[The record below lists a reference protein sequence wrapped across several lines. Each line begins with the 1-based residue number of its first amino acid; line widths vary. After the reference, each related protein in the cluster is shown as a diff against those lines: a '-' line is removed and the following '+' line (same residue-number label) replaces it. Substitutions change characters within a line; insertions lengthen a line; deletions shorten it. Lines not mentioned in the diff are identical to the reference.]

1 MYELLLVDDE
11 VSSRNILASC
21 YPWEELGFHVCG
33 QAGNGAEALDM
44 IKKQTVHVVF
54 TDIQMPVMDGI
65 ALAREIDLMPA
76 PKPLVVLL
84 SAYNDF
90 SYAQK
95 AILYHVR
102 YYALKP
108 SSFSELTE
116 VFTRVR
122 EELTGQ
128 AKKNLPLSQATSGD
142 DTIKKVLDYCNTN
155 YRTASLEELSKQ
167 LFINPSYLSSL
178 IRQKTGHTFSEYLMD
193 IRMQK
198 AALFLED
205 PEIKI
210 YNISEMV
217 GYTNPNNFSRVF
229 HSRFQMSPSEYRSA
243 KLKGRNP

>member
-1 MYELLLVDDE
+1 M
-11 VSSRNILASC
+11 
-21 YPWEELGFHVCG
+21 
-33 QAGNGAEALDM
+33 
-44 IKKQTVHVVF
+44 
-54 TDIQMPVMDGI
+54 
-65 ALAREIDLMPA
+65 
-76 PKPLVVLL
+76 
-84 SAYNDF
+84 
-90 SYAQK
+90 
-95 AILYHVR
+95 R

-167 LFINPSYLSSL
+167 LFLNPSYLSSL